1 MITANM
7 VFNMRLLQ
15 DLICDFINSFSIF
28 FTIVSVRR
36 VSHPFI
42 ICLIE
47 TTRSGAYMNIR
58 FSRSHKPS
66 LFMIVFEN
74 SGLSDM
80 TNKTKNANAITKQT
94 MLIHALLISKKK
106 RRRDSP
112 PIRLDQG
119 LSTSPRQINLSPIIY
134 QILYLSARI
143 IYQIKE
149 LIWRNEATLLSPIF
163 LRSPFLQSSTPLLL
177 SSSIFLLSLS
187 DPSLPS
193 SHSILYISS
202 TELSQ
207 YISIFFQNS
216 APKSFIASIAKWISC
231 LMVYPERL
239 QRRIRI
245 YMVSEL

>member
-80 TNKTKNANAITKQT
+80 TNKTKNANAITVYVNLSDLSCYLFSYRISPFVKCINESIPIGRKYTHQT
-94 MLIHALLISKKK
+94 TSASLPPTP
-106 RRRDSP
+106 SP
-112 PIRLDQG
+112 PDDIFANIPVIG
-119 LSTSPRQINLSPIIY
+119 INVQL
-134 QILYLSARI
+134 
-143 IYQIKE
+143 K
-149 LIWRNEATLLSPIF
+149 
-163 LRSPFLQSSTPLLL
+163 
-177 SSSIFLLSLS
+177 
-187 DPSLPS
+187 
-193 SHSILYISS
+193 
-202 TELSQ
+202 
-207 YISIFFQNS
+207 
-216 APKSFIASIAKWISC
+216 
-231 LMVYPERL
+231 
-239 QRRIRI
+239 
-245 YMVSEL
+245 